1 MKRLIILTGLLATT
15 IIASAQTEVV
25 TGVMRGKDYG
35 VTYALP
41 KTQIEIEVKANKI
54 TYIPGEFS
62 KYADRY
68 LRLNKVSADPE
79 EYWELTS
86 VQVKPVGIPDKDNV
100 YFVKMKDKTVAPLIE
115 LTEDGIIKSINVPI
129 DKKAAIPVQSLVP
142 AQKKKVNPRDFLT
155 EEILMANSTA
165 KMAELVAKEIY
176 NIRESKNAL
185 VRGQADN
192 MPKDGAQLKLML
204 DHLDEQEIGRA
215 SCRERV

>member
-79 EYWELTS
+79 EYWA
-86 VQVKPVGIPDKDNV
+86 PVTDRYSTIRRIPQ
-100 YFVKMKDKTVAPLIE
+100 MPSPQL
-115 LTEDGIIKSINVPI
+115 
-129 DKKAAIPVQSLVP
+129 
-142 AQKKKVNPRDFLT
+142 FL
-155 EEILMANSTA
+155 
-165 KMAELVAKEIY
+165 
-176 NIRESKNAL
+176 
-185 VRGQADN
+185 
-192 MPKDGAQLKLML
+192 
-204 DHLDEQEIGRA
+204 
-215 SCRERV
+215 

>member
-86 VQVKPVGIPDKDNV
+86 VQVKPVGIPD
-100 YFVKMKDKTVAPLIE
+100 
-115 LTEDGIIKSINVPI
+115 
-129 DKKAAIPVQSLVP
+129 
-142 AQKKKVNPRDFLT
+142 
-155 EEILMANSTA
+155 
-165 KMAELVAKEIY
+165 
-176 NIRESKNAL
+176 
-185 VRGQADN
+185 
-192 MPKDGAQLKLML
+192 
-204 DHLDEQEIGRA
+204 
-215 SCRERV
+215 